1 MKILKT
7 IRDIDLGFETPD
19 PDLYIERE
27 AARAI
32 VFDENNNVALLHA
45 TKNNYHKLPG
55 GGIEEGEDIKKALNR
70 EIMEEIGCQIVD
82 VKELGIIEEYRNED
96 SLHQVSHCFITK
108 LDGKK
113 GEPEFTK
120 SEIEEGF
127 KPVWLPLDEAIK
139 ILDNEKIKEF
149 HRGKFMVT
157 RDLTFLKEAK
167 NNLNTLSI

>member
-7 IRDIDLGFETPD
+7 IRDIDLGFETPA

-32 VFDENNNVALLHA
+32 VFDKNNNIALLHA

-55 GGIEEGEDIKKALNR
+55 GGVEEGEDIKEALSR
-70 EIMEEIGCQIVD
+70 EMMEEIGCQITD
-82 VKELGIIEEYRNED
+82 IKELGIIEEYRNED
-96 SLHQVSHCFITK
+96 SLHQISHCFVAK

-113 GEPEFTK
+113 GKPKFTQ

-127 KPVWLPLDEAIK
+127 RPVWVSLNDAIK
-139 ILDNEKIKEF
+139 TLDSEEIKEF
-149 HRGKFMVT
+149 RRGKFMVT
-157 RDLTFLKEAK
+157 RDFLF
-167 NNLNTLSI
+167 LNEVKKII